1 METNDLR
8 IGKYVIVRNH
18 PILFPVELAHSD
30 VVSDAQSAGFF
41 ILRLTGQGADV
52 FCWGESI
59 SLNLKS
65 NETADAGIIREF
77 VGRVA
82 APPHPVPAAFEV

>member
-1 METNDLR
+1 MR

-41 ILRLTGQGADV
+41 VLRFSGHAAEV
-52 FCWGESI
+52 YCWGESI

-65 NETADAGIIREF
+65 HEAADARIISDF
-77 VGRVA
+77 LGRVGSRA
-82 APPHPVPAAFEV
+82 TPVPEEYPMSEA